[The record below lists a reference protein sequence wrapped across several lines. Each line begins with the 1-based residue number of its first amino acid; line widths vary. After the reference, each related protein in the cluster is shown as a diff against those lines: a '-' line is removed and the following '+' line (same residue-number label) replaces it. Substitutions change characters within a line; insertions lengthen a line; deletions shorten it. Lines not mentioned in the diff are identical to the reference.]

1 MARTQS
7 IEWGY
12 GNLTPGEV
20 ESVERNRKMCE
31 KWRKT
36 ITADRLAS
44 IREQYK
50 NGRIARAQEWLAGEL
65 QRANDLKYS
74 SPVEISEAKKRI
86 ITFAEKGWLSPSPI
100 ETDKYMLVSDEME
113 ELINN
118 LSIDGI
124 SDWASW
130 LWNTHLIVNRNGKE
144 YKNRQALSSKYYKI
158 RAKK

>member
-36 ITADRLAS
+36 ITADSLAS

-50 NGRIARAQEWLAGEL
+50 NGRIARAQERLAGEL

-86 ITFAEKGWLSPSPI
+86 IEYEQIELLSLSPI
-100 ETDKYMLVSDEME
+100 QGKYMLVSAKMKD
-113 ELINN
+113 LIKN
-118 LSIDGI
+118 LSMDGI
-124 SDWASW
+124 SNWASW
-130 LWNTHLIVNRNGKE
+130 LWNTHLIVNRNGEE

>member
-36 ITADRLAS
+36 ITADSLAS

-50 NGRIARAQEWLAGEL
+50 NGRIARAQERLAGEL

-86 ITFAEKGWLSPSPI
+86 IEYEQIELLSLSPI
-100 ETDKYMLVSDEME
+100 QGKYMLVSDKMKD
-113 ELINN
+113 LIKN
-118 LSIDGI
+118 LSMDGI
-124 SDWASW
+124 SNWASW
-130 LWNTHLIVNRNGKE
+130 LWNTHLIVNRNGEE

>member
-36 ITADRLAS
+36 ITADSLAS

-50 NGRIARAQEWLAGEL
+50 NGRIARAQERLAGEL

-86 ITFAEKGWLSPSPI
+86 IDYEQKGLLSLSPI
-100 ETDKYMLVSDEME
+100 QGKYMLVSDEME
-113 ELINN
+113 NLKNN
-118 LSIDGI
+118 LSMDGI

-144 YKNRQALSSKYYKI
+144 YKNRQAILSKYYKI